1 LGCPASELAA
11 LVFSRIS
18 APYAKENPVAIARQL
33 VPEPYFFHNPIL
45 SASPWREET
54 TKRTKQNEL
63 MRRRVVGT
71 RFSD

>member
-1 LGCPASELAA
+1 
-11 LVFSRIS
+11 
-18 APYAKENPVAIARQL
+18 L
-33 VPEPYFFHNPIL
+33 VPEPYFFQNLIL
-45 SASPWREET
+45 SAPPWREET